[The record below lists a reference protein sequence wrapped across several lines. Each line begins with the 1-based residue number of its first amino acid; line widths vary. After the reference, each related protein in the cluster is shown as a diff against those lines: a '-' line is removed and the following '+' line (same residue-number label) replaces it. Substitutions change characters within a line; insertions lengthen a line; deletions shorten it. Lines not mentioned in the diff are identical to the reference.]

1 MFSTFYVILY
11 DSSTTGDS
19 KTLLMFLNKIICSS
33 SCCNL
38 SKSIPYVDHTV
49 CISVRQNGTEKLN
62 PYSANVENMVSSYQ
76 CWGPRWRSWL
86 RHCAT
91 SQKVAG
97 SIPDGVIG
105 IFH

>member
-1 MFSTFYVILY
+1 MFIDSFLMSRNKLTNLYFDQSRVVRIVINQ
-11 DSSTTGDS
+11 
-19 KTLLMFLNKIICSS
+19 FFIFQCICSS
-33 SCCNL
+33 DSE
-38 SKSIPYVDHTV
+38 IPLLHQNKMSTV
-49 CISVRQNGTEKLN
+49 ILN
-62 PYSANVENMVSSYQ
+62 PYPANVGNMVSSYQ